1 MTRVSQSCTVVVVWP
16 SGRVQIAPSSDTK
29 IPYMT
34 VWFRGLGE
42 ACCLLT
48 PVYTVV
54 YKCYYRK
61 CISGESPGRISC
73 RPF

>member
-54 YKCYYRK
+54 YKC
-61 CISGESPGRISC
+61 
-73 RPF
+73 